1 MANNVV
7 GPWEVDSTLTKWFG
21 FGATVLQNA
30 GDLAQLGPEPFA
42 AAAGQHGFVNGFVS
56 ARTAEGQKILLNAV
70 LRFPDPGAAAAAA
83 TEFGDIAAKTGE
95 GVQRAQMPG
104 HPDTK
109 AASYTSDRGLH
120 RQAVEC
126 GARIHGSRPVRVHA
140 TRAGHRRHRT
150 QRSVWSPRPWTC
162 RALSSTSSA
171 PPTCPSSAT
180 SRSIR
185 PDCWRERCQ
194 FRTKRRRPSRTPPTN
209 NAARCT
215 SRTIRRAR
223 RRCSPRPGPIWW
235 RWRKRTSTRPRT
247 PRARRE
253 DRRRVLRRV
262 AADVAAGQAGQQPA
276 GQPLPAIGGQELLLS
291 GCGRPLRNR
300 NHLGEA
306 VGCPAAGGRPVRDAG
321 ERLSFRRARPAA
333 PAR

>member
-1 MANNVV
+1 M
-7 GPWEVDSTLTKWFG
+7 
-21 FGATVLQNA
+21 
-30 GDLAQLGPEPFA
+30 
-42 AAAGQHGFVNGFVS
+42 
-56 ARTAEGQKILLNAV
+56 R
-70 LRFPDPGAAAAAA
+70 
-83 TEFGDIAAKTGE
+83 
-95 GVQRAQMPG
+95 
-104 HPDTK
+104 
-109 AASYTSDRGLH
+109 
-120 RQAVEC
+120 C
-126 GARIHGSRPVRVHA
+126 CGSRCGLRG
-140 TRAGHRRHRT
+140 RRRHRARRHRGQDRRGRAT
-150 QRSVWSPRPWTC
+150 RGGAWPSGCGGGKRYVRPRVPPASGGARCAHSRLTASMCSCNSPRPSTGRTRPSVWSPRPWTC

-253 DRRRVLRRV
+253 DRRSVLRRT
-262 AADVAAGQAGQQPA
+262 AADVGAGQAGQQPA
-276 GQPLPAIGGQELLLS
+276 EQPLPAIGGQELLLS
-291 GCGRPLRNR
+291 RCGGPLRNR

-306 VGCPAAGGRPVRDAG
+306 VGCPTAGGRPVRDAV
-321 ERLSFRRARPAA
+321 EQLSFRRGHPAA
-333 PAR
+333 PARSAPWPRCRHP